1 MSVLKGRMGV
11 VRKTEEEETRKM
23 KTKTTIMEE
32 RGDEEEE
39 EKEEEAACSIY
50 DADDEGYS
58 GNAALHEDESNS
70 YLKPAG

>member
-1 MSVLKGRMGV
+1 M
-11 VRKTEEEETRKM
+11 
-23 KTKTTIMEE
+23 
-32 RGDEEEE
+32 EEEE

-58 GNAALHEDESNS
+58 GNAALHENESNS